1 MNRDDK
7 WKKIRKLFFVF
18 FRIGVFTF
26 GGGLAMIPFIKR
38 EIVDSNHWI
47 EEEEIVDIFAMVQ
60 SVPGV
65 IAVNSAI
72 FVGYRIAG
80 IWGALASAIG
90 VVLPSFIVIS
100 VIALFFSSF
109 KSIPVVANAFEG
121 VSAGVVALI
130 ITALVQLIK
139 PSIKDEYGWT
149 IAAFVFAIM
158 SLTNISAIYVL
169 LASAVVGIVI
179 SYIKK
184 RREA

>member
-1 MNRDDK
+1 MDK
-7 WKKIRKLFFVF
+7 GDKLKKIRKLFFVF
-18 FRIGVFTF
+18 FRIGAFTF

-80 IWGALASAIG
+80 IWGAVASAVG

-100 VIALFFSSF
+100 AIALFF
-109 KSIPVVANAFEG
+109 FE
-121 VSAGVVALI
+121 L
-130 ITALVQLIK
+130 
-139 PSIKDEYGWT
+139 
-149 IAAFVFAIM
+149 
-158 SLTNISAIYVL
+158 
-169 LASAVVGIVI
+169 
-179 SYIKK
+179 
-184 RREA
+184 

>member
-1 MNRDDK
+1 MNNDK

-18 FRIGVFTF
+18 LRIGAFTF

-38 EIVDSNHWI
+38 EIVDNNHWI

-80 IWGALASAIG
+80 IWGAAASAIG
-90 VVLPSFIVIS
+90 VVLPSFIIIS
-100 VIALFFSSF
+100 IIALFFSSF
-109 KSIPVVANAFEG
+109 KSIPIVANAFEG

-130 ITALVQLIK
+130 ITALVHLAK
-139 PSIKDEYGWT
+139 PSIKDNYGWT
-149 IAAFVFAIM
+149 IAAIVFAIM
-158 SLTNISAIYVL
+158 TLTDISAIYVL
-169 LASAVVGIVI
+169 LASAIVGVAI
-179 SYIKK
+179 SCIKR